1 MARIE
6 TSTNLVGKTITLLDG
21 TKAKIEN
28 AIASGYQHDKGTKR
42 IPTRCVVKKGSG
54 FAEIEK
60 MSMTLLNDTGEGYV
74 ELKPAAKTTAKT
86 TKAAKAPAKTPA
98 KTARTSKS
106 AEPRTRK
113 SKSEKSADFQKL
125 SKGIIEGKTTRRS
138 KAASVEVDEP
148 RTRVRRKK
156 AAAAAP
162 VMIQSVDEGFAT
174 AVALR
179 IFEAVQNSDLLKL
192 NTDGVTP
199 IENDAD
205 LKYSVE
211 FAEPNM
217 IHVTLG
223 IEYAM
228 PQPEPEAESEAE
240 LDDAVIARAAKKV
253 GKTVGKKLATAI
265 KKAFGLPVDEF
276 LPGTVLSLNEAQF
289 VYCGPSKD
297 DADTA
302 YLYSPE
308 TDKFRPVTS
317 VNLSKY
323 ELVMDDEE
331 AEDEEDEEEDEDNGA
346 SEDEF
351 TYVSVTKEHLADISK
366 SVTAKYHQKMADM
379 WGVDADV
386 LVPGLVLSDGETT
399 FAYVGFNS
407 KGALVV
413 IDVEDEDMDL
423 MIYKK
428 SDVDTLTDFAAVVD
442 GAEPADD
449 DAEDEEGE
457 EEEEEGD
464 DEEEEEEDGDDD
476 FDFSDDD
483 TEDFSDLSHDEL
495 VDKVTELGLAK
506 PRAAAKMTEEDLRE
520 LLAN

>member
-6 TSTNLVGKTITLLDG
+6 TSTNLIGKTITLLDG
-21 TKAKIEN
+21 TKAKITG

-60 MSMTLLNDTGEGYV
+60 LPMSQLTDTGEGYV
-74 ELKPAAKTTAKT
+74 ERKATAAKPAAKTSKAAKT
-86 TKAAKAPAKTPA
+86 TKVAAKTPRAA
-98 KTARTSKS
+98 KTEKAVKPS
-106 AEPRTRK
+106 RK
-113 SKSEKSADFQKL
+113 A
-125 SKGIIEGKTTRRS
+125 
-138 KAASVEVDEP
+138 KAAEEPAEP

-156 AAAAAP
+156 SAAAEP
-162 VMIQSVDEGFAT
+162 VMIQAVDEDFAT
-174 AVALR
+174 SLAQRLFEHLKDNELLR
-179 IFEAVQNSDLLKL
+179 L
-192 NTDGVTP
+192 NTDNATP
-199 IENDAD
+199 VANDYD
-205 LKYSVE
+205 LKYGVE

-228 PQPEPEAESEAE
+228 PQPEPEAGTDVE
-240 LDDAVIARAAKKV
+240 LDDAVVARAAKKV
-253 GKTVGKKLATAI
+253 GKTVGKKLAAAI
-265 KKAFGLPVDEF
+265 KKAYGIPAAEF

-289 VYCGPSKD
+289 IYCGPSKD

-302 YLYSPE
+302 YLYSAE

-331 AEDEEDEEEDEDNGA
+331 AEEEEEEEEEDEEEEDVADDSSDEY
-346 SEDEF
+346 
-351 TYVSVTKEHLADISK
+351 TYVSVTKQHLADVSK

-379 WGVDADV
+379 WGIDADV

-407 KGALVV
+407 KGALIV
-413 IDVEDEDMDL
+413 IDPEDGEL

-428 SDVDTLTDFAAVVD
+428 ADVDTLTDFAAVIGD
-442 GAEPADD
+442 
-449 DAEDEEGE
+449 EGE
-457 EEEEEGD
+457 EEAEDDAEEEEDGD
-464 DEEEEEEDGDDD
+464 DEEEEEEEEEGEDDD

-483 TEDFSDLSHDEL
+483 NEDFSDLNHDEL

-506 PRAAAKMTEEDLRE
+506 PRAAAKMSEEDLRE
-520 LLAN
+520 LLSN